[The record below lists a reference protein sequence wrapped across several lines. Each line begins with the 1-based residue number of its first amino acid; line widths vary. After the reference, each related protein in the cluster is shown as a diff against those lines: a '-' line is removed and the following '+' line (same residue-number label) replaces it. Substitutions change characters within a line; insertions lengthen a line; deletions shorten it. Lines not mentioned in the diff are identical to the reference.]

1 MGYRKQ
7 LDTKYD
13 IKDCNYIYI
22 YMDSLPLVPPGKPYI
37 YMYVY
42 MYVYIYIYTHSCVC
56 VYIYIHTYA
65 YTAA

>member
-13 IKDCNYIYI
+13 IKDSNYIYI

-42 MYVYIYIYTHSCVC
+42 M
-56 VYIYIHTYA
+56 
-65 YTAA
+65 